1 MIFTRSI
8 SNFWKIWNDTSPRP
22 TGRGFL
28 LPCTDTAQGFSFCPV
43 AHKPHTSRLQR
54 LSCCQCNYTATTSK
68 AFTGLCSGL
77 SADLPYSSAH
87 GTAYTRA
94 AYIPPVP
101 RRTLCR
107 QAQPPIIIRY
117 IRVQGCALLWI
128 HARQCSISQTMPA
141 RRGQLLP
148 CADRWQVLHPAH
160 LLRGQPGGVS
170 MLPTSGGL
178 QSGTGQQS
186 GRTGSVW
193 HPLPGGAVQR
203 QRQGG
208 RRGTIDGCRRIS
220 FRAFAR

>member
-94 AYIPPVP
+94 AYIPPAP
-101 RRTLCR
+101 RRTRCR
-107 QAQPPIIIRY
+107 PAQPPY
-117 IRVQGCALLWI
+117 YNNVYKGARVRPCYG
-128 HARQCSISQTMPA
+128 SMPDGA
-141 RRGQLLP
+141 AYRRP
-148 CADRWQVLHPAH
+148 C
-160 LLRGQPGGVS
+160 QPGGVS
-170 MLPTSGGL
+170 IPTAPGGL
-178 QSGTGQQS
+178 HSGTGS
-186 GRTGSVW
+186 
-193 HPLPGGAVQR
+193 A
-203 QRQGG
+203 
-208 RRGTIDGCRRIS
+208 
-220 FRAFAR
+220 

>member
-1 MIFTRSI
+1 MKKLTAEEFAEKVTANGTEFEIDELRTMSLQKYNQEWSDEEIPEEEQVLVFVIYAHIDPESGDVKTEGLSGSDFMRKSRQTAYIMAMQRPSRSNAKLLLMIFTRSI

-94 AYIPPVP
+94 AYIPPAP

-107 QAQPPIIIRY
+107 PAQPPYYNKVYKGATVR
-117 IRVQGCALLWI
+117 LL
-128 HARQCSISQTMPA
+128 
-141 RRGQLLP
+141 
-148 CADRWQVLHPAH
+148 
-160 LLRGQPGGVS
+160 
-170 MLPTSGGL
+170 
-178 QSGTGQQS
+178 
-186 GRTGSVW
+186 
-193 HPLPGGAVQR
+193 
-203 QRQGG
+203 
-208 RRGTIDGCRRIS
+208 
-220 FRAFAR
+220 

>member
-1 MIFTRSI
+1 MNNNFT
-8 SNFWKIWNDTSPRP
+8 PP
-22 TGRGFL
+22 TWRGFL

-128 HARQCSISQTMPA
+128 HARRCSISQTIPA
-141 RRGQLLP
+141 
-148 CADRWQVLHPAH
+148 AAH

-170 MLPTSGGL
+170 MLPTPGGL
-178 QSGTGQQS
+178 QSGTGSTVNQGGAAS
-186 GRTGSVW
+186 W
-193 HPLPGGAVQR
+193 HPPPGGAVQR
-203 QRQGG
+203 QGRGG
-208 RRGTIDGCRRIS
+208 RRGTTGGYRRIS

>member
-94 AYIPPVP
+94 AYIPPAP

-107 QAQPPIIIRY
+107 PAQPPYIIMY
-117 IRVQGCALLWI
+117 IRGQGCAPVMDPCQTVQHTAD
-128 HARQCSISQTMPA
+128 HASPA
-141 RRGQLLP
+141 GSRYLP
-148 CADRWQVLHPAH
+148 RPAACT
-160 LLRGQPGGVS
+160 LALGQPD
-170 MLPTSGGL
+170 TL
-178 QSGTGQQS
+178 QPAGQS
-186 GRTGSVW
+186 NSRSVA
-193 HPLPGGAVQR
+193 GGAEPLAACAAALFGLSPDSQ
-203 QRQGG
+203 
-208 RRGTIDGCRRIS
+208 
-220 FRAFAR
+220 